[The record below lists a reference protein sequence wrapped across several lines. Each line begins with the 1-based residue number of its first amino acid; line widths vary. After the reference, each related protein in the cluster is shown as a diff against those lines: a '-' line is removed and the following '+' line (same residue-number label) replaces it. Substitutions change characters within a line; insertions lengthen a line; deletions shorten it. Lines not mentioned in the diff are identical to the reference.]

1 MGWLWGNKAKD
12 INEELD
18 LTLEPQRDD
27 LLYEKVVIHLETKVG
42 YPIGTNLVD
51 SLVKMSV
58 NLKTNPD
65 LDIKNIKLKKVEL
78 LGEEFV

>member
-12 INEELD
+12 INKELD

-51 SLVKMSV
+51 NLVKMSV